1 MSHNYKEQYDQ
12 RKQMVLEL
20 LKDAENHYEKFE
32 NQEKKEVFE
41 DLYKNVEKGNFCIT
55 VVGEFSAGKSTF
67 LNTLMGE
74 KYLPSFSTETTATVN
89 FLKHKQLSSNG
100 HEVVIKYKNNEEK
113 SIEKASLKEIEKFV
127 STKSDIEVAQDIDYV
142 ELYTDSRFLKEGV
155 ILVDSPG
162 LNGIAEG
169 HKEITEK
176 QIEKSHASIFMFA
189 ANQPGRKTEFEFLAN
204 LKQKVNTIIFV
215 LNRIDEIKTGEQT
228 VEDVINNV
236 KNNYKKYFP
245 NEPIPE
251 IWPIAAYPA
260 LVARSDEK
268 LDYRGKV
275 DHSEEE
281 KERYLKNSNINAFE
295 ERLWRFLTQ
304 GEKAK
309 QELLAPVKRVR
320 NILLQRKKNLDNQI
334 YELQNVTDTDE
345 INLEISAI
353 EKEID
358 NLEASLNDK
367 KDDVSSEL
375 KIIIREIKENLK
387 SESQKLKERYLLKI
401 NDWAD
406 LDDVEVNLDR
416 FNKKMHQDFESIISR
431 VYDEFVEEFEE
442 ILSNKYR
449 EYSTEI
455 ENSMNNKESKDVV
468 ELEVACTLSSESLD
482 LSFGL
487 GEYSSKIKEYENEI
501 QNLEK
506 EIDEIAD
513 KKIEAQIKLN
523 NKEELEKKIYA
534 LRNRKESFDAI
545 LGPRPSKNETTYI
558 DHEEKWRGGVI
569 GVVSTAL
576 FGKKLVTVQKTKVD
590 DSDQKQYDENRTK
603 IEEKYEKEETEFKKQ
618 LKNLGELDKNPL
630 QYEHIEERL
639 NNVKINK
646 KSELEQYREEYKE
659 KFQKKYSAALRSIKN
674 QFEDYIDEL
683 EKEVEKVLFKKIR
696 SQRNELTE
704 IVLDIIEK
712 NIKEMIEKKK
722 EDREIRKRQLDA
734 SIEEKQNMIDGF
746 NSEINSIKEILG
758 RVINVQ
764 TELEIIEI
772 DEIKTMEV

>member
-1 MSHNYKEQYDQ
+1 MSQNYKELYNQ
-12 RKQMVLEL
+12 RKEMVLEL
-20 LKDAENHYEKFE
+20 LKNTQNHYEKFQ
-32 NQEKKEVFE
+32 NQEKVDVFQG
-41 DLYKNVEKGNFCIT
+41 LYKNVEKGNFCIT

-89 FLKHKQLSSNG
+89 FLKHKQQSPNG

-113 SIEKASLKEIEKFV
+113 SLEKASLSQIEKFV

-142 ELYTDSRFLKEGV
+142 ELYTDSKFLKEGV
-155 ILVDSPG
+155 TLVDSPG

-189 ANQPGRKTEFEFLAN
+189 ANQPGRKTEFEFLLN
-204 LKQKVNTIIFV
+204 LKEKVNTIIFV

-245 NEPIPE
+245 EEAMPE

-260 LVARSDEK
+260 LVARSNEK

-275 DHSEEE
+275 DHTEEE
-281 KERYLKNSNINAFE
+281 KERYLENSNIKAFE
-295 ERLWRFLTQ
+295 ERLWKFLTQ

-309 QELLAPVKRVR
+309 QELLAPVERVR
-320 NILLQRKKNLDNQI
+320 NILVQRKKSLELEID
-334 YELQNVTDTDE
+334 ELQNVTDTDE
-345 INLEISAI
+345 INLEIVAI

-375 KIIIREIKENLK
+375 KTIIRDIKENLK

-401 NDWAD
+401 NDWTD
-406 LDDVEVNLDR
+406 LDEVEVNLDR
-416 FNKKMHQDFESIISR
+416 FNKKMNQDFQSVINR
-431 VYDEFVEEFEE
+431 VYGEFIEQFEE
-442 ILSNKYR
+442 ILSKKYR
-449 EYSTEI
+449 EYSLEI
-455 ENSMNNKESKDVV
+455 EKTMNDNRSKDDV
-468 ELEVACTLSSESLD
+468 ELEVACTISSETLD

-487 GEYSSKIKEYENEI
+487 GEYSSKIKEYENELKK
-501 QNLEK
+501 LET
-506 EIDEIAD
+506 EIDQVTD

-523 NKEELEKKIYA
+523 NKEEIENKINS

-545 LGPRPSKNETTYI
+545 LGPRPSKNESTYT
-558 DHEEKWRGGVI
+558 DYEKRGSGGILGGLKTV
-569 GVVSTAL
+569 L
-576 FGKKLVTVQKTKVD
+576 FGKKHVPVQKVKVD
-590 DSDQKQYDENRTK
+590 DSDQMQYDEQK
-603 IEEKYEKEETEFKKQ
+603 KSIEEKYEKEEIQFKKQ
-618 LKNLGELDKNPL
+618 LQELGKLEKNPL
-630 QYEHIEERL
+630 QYERVEERL
-639 NNVKINK
+639 NELKIEK
-646 KSELEQYREEYKE
+646 KQELEGHRIEYKE

-712 NIKEMIEKKK
+712 NIKEMIESKK
-722 EDREIRKRQLDA
+722 EEREMRKRQLDA
-734 SIEEKQNMIDGF
+734 SVEEKQSIIDGC
-746 NSEINSIKEILG
+746 NNEIESIKEILEKA
-758 RVINVQ
+758 INVQ
-764 TELEIIEI
+764 TELDMIEI
-772 DEIKTMEV
+772 DEIKRSES